1 MGKPRSAIAVR
12 GSTKALLDEALK
24 AFSKTLSERR
34 DAKDFDEVIDFT
46 REHCEELG
54 GPEGEDCWHLWQ
66 HGEFAILGD
75 LSLLSPKDQEAL
87 KSLSQHTDELSVG
100 MLDASFGDILFAVYR
115 DGDLKRLLSMEDGEL
130 YESGSPVLEER
141 GHFDE
146 EFDDE
151 MLERLWT
158 ARKLPTFEHDPLTGP
173 FELVVV
179 KNA

>member
-100 MLDASFGDILFAVYR
+100 MLDASFGDILAAVYR

-130 YESGSPVLEER
+130 YESGSLSWKNEV
-141 GHFDE
+141 
-146 EFDDE
+146 
-151 MLERLWT
+151 T
-158 ARKLPTFEHDPLTGP
+158 STKNLTMKCSTSLDSPQVAYLRTRPALGP
-173 FELVVV
+173 FELVVIQ
-179 KNA
+179 NA